1 MLCLIVIHP
10 EKSLILCN
18 ILKASYWKVIIC
30 ARHRFMKFFSSKK
43 KKSLKRDFFFFFLL
57 IKMTE
62 EQKTRAEQVKNEAN
76 TLFKGSV
83 KY

>member
-18 ILKASYWKVIIC
+18 ILKTSYWKVIIC

-43 KKSLKRDFFFFFLL
+43 KKPETGFFFFFLL

>member
-1 MLCLIVIHP
+1 
-10 EKSLILCN
+10 
-18 ILKASYWKVIIC
+18 
-30 ARHRFMKFFSSKK
+30 MKFFSSKK
-43 KKSLKRDFFFFFLL
+43 KKAWNGIFFLFLL